1 MAIIEDL
8 GLEVEILVDD
18 LPLREYKDEEED
30 PTDDTFGDETRKC
43 RRYVEVVEDAEFA
56 VQVCVTP
63 ANDYLNENEHLLF
76 IVDLDGQ
83 EDLGDCQLKSTTEN
97 LIEGKYEHDGQ
108 TLVLRKFRF
117 TTVATGT

>member
-8 GLEVEILVDD
+8 GLEVEILVDSS
-18 LPLREYKDEEED
+18 PSQEYKDEEED
-30 PTDDTFGDETRKC
+30 PTDDDFGDEIRKC
-43 RRYVEVVEDAEFA
+43 RRYVEVVEDAEFG
-56 VQVCVTP
+56 VQVRGTP
-63 ANDYLNENEHLLF
+63 VNYLNENERLCF

-83 EDLGDCQLKSTTEN
+83 EGDHHLKSGTEK